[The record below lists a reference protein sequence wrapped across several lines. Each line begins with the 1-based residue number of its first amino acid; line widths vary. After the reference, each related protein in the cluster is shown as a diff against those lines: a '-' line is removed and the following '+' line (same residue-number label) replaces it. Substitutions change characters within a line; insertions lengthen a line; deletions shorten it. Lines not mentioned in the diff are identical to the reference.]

1 MSYLQY
7 HELGPRNHTT
17 CRERLRALR
26 AQVHAILVEDCKLWP
41 VPRQR
46 ASLAL
51 ICHAATAEPHAGPE
65 LCAQAA
71 LWDMR
76 RQGLSLRQLQY
87 CFTTSAWCTP
97 MATVLSRRGVLSMP
111 RVTELC
117 FETETLQGSRLLRA
131 QVRGC
136 KTSLKEKL
144 EVSWVLEV
152 HCVPR

>member
-1 MSYLQY
+1 
-7 HELGPRNHTT
+7 
-17 CRERLRALR
+17 
-26 AQVHAILVEDCKLWP
+26 
-41 VPRQR
+41 
-46 ASLAL
+46 
-51 ICHAATAEPHAGPE
+51 
-65 LCAQAA
+65 
-71 LWDMR
+71 
-76 RQGLSLRQLQY
+76 
-87 CFTTSAWCTP
+87 
-97 MATVLSRRGVLSMP
+97 MP